1 MLGETQKM
9 ENSQMLLMQMA
20 TPTLVQ
26 KSVREF
32 QINKNKKCH
41 QKQNLES
48 SYGSVSIGN
57 DVCTGERN
65 QYSRAFCNSIHQR

>member
-9 ENSQMLLMQMA
+9 ENSQMLLMLMA

-26 KSVREF
+26 KSVCEF

-41 QKQNLES
+41 QKQNLEL
-48 SYGSVSIGN
+48 SYGSVFIGN
-57 DVCTGERN
+57 DICTAERN
-65 QYSRAFCNSIHQR
+65 QFSWAFCNSIHQR